1 MKKNWPK
8 LILMNLDAIITGG
21 ALIATTSLVLLNVF
35 MRYFLNSPLTWS
47 EEVATACFVWTIFMG
62 GAVTFRNKA
71 HLGVDIVVK
80 HLPPKAHVVVS
91 IITHISEILIL
102 GALTYNSILYAI
114 NSAGKLSNILQVTI
128 LWTTVPVAVG
138 FGLSLIWAVI
148 FMVQD
153 LVGFFKNVNKQKEE
167 AM

>member
-8 LILMNLDAIITGG
+8 LILMNLDAVVTGA

-47 EEVATACFVWTIFMG
+47 EEVATTCFVWTIFIG

-80 HLPPKAHVVVS
+80 RLPAKARAA
-91 IITHISEILIL
+91 IQFLMDITVILIL
-102 GALTYNSILYAI
+102 GALTYNSILYAV
-114 NSAGKLSNILQVTI
+114 NSAGKLSNVLQQTI
-128 LWTTVPVAVG
+128 LWCTFPVAAG
-138 FGLSLIWAVI
+138 FGLSLVWAVV
-148 FMVQD
+148 FMVQ
-153 LVGFFKNVNKQKEE
+153 NVKEIISKLNKQKEE
-167 AM
+167 VK

>member
-21 ALIATTSLVLLNVF
+21 GLIATTSLVLLNVF
-35 MRYFLNSPLTWS
+35 MRYFLNSPITWS

-80 HLPPKAHVVVS
+80 HLPPKTHAVVTLF
-91 IITHISEILIL
+91 THISTILIL

-114 NSAGKLSNILQVTI
+114 NSANKLSNILQVTI
-128 LWTTVPVAVG
+128 LWTTVPVALG
-138 FGLSLIWAVI
+138 FGLSLMWAAI

-153 LVGFFKNVNKQKEE
+153 ILGFVQKRKQEE
-167 AM
+167 GVV

>member
-8 LILMNLDAIITGG
+8 MILMNLDAIITGG

-35 MRYFLNSPLTWS
+35 TRYFLNSPITWS

-80 HLPPKAHVVVS
+80 HLPPKTHAVVALF
-91 IITHISEILIL
+91 THISVILIL
-102 GALTYNSILYAI
+102 GALTYNSILYAV
-114 NSAGKLSNILQVTI
+114 NSASKLSNILQVTI
-128 LWTTVPVAVG
+128 LWTTVPVALG
-138 FGLSLIWAVI
+138 FGLSLMWAAI

-153 LVGFFKNVNKQKEE
+153 VKGFFEKRKKQNEE
-167 AM
+167 VK